1 METVKEPLGELKQ
14 KEMTYDEIIK
24 KVKEEKPDYNNP
36 ENKRLEELFYK
47 TVRVNPIVHDIF
59 ESIIMKLD
67 DETKKK
73 IETKEQL
80 EQIFEIMTKED
91 KEQTVKEVK
100 MDIPVPNSAEGRRR
114 YEVIKR
120 LKIKLLRRQYGI

>member
-1 METVKEPLGELKQ
+1 METVKESLEELKQ
-14 KEMTYDEIIK
+14 KEMTYEEIIN

-36 ENKRLEELFYK
+36 ENKRLEKMFYDHFK
-47 TVRVNPIVHDIF
+47 VTPFVHDIF

-67 DETKKK
+67 EETKKK

-80 EQIFEIMTKED
+80 EQIFDIMTKDD
-91 KEQTVKEVK
+91 KQNPVKEIT
-100 MDIPVPNSAEGRRR
+100 MNIPVPNSAEGRRR

-120 LKIKLLRRQYGI
+120 LKIKLLKKQYGI

>member
-1 METVKEPLGELKQ
+1 MEKTNYE
-14 KEMTYDEIIK
+14 EIINK
-24 KVKEEKPDYNNP
+24 MKNEKPNYNDP
-36 ENKRLEELFYK
+36 ENKRLEKLFYDNFHV
-47 TVRVNPIVHDIF
+47 TPIVHDIF
-59 ESIIMKLD
+59 ETIIMKLD

-80 EQIFEIMTKED
+80 EQIFDIMTKED
-91 KEQTVKEVK
+91 KENPVKEIK

-120 LKIKLLRRQYGI
+120 LKIKLLKKQYGI